1 MYRVTIS
8 SIQEAKQLDVFDDDD
23 RFDFWSKHR
32 VFSKPIDVM
41 VSPSGQDEF
50 ESTLNNHNMEFEIM
64 INNFEE

>member
-1 MYRVTIS
+1 MTIS
-8 SIQEAKQLDVFDDDD
+8 SIQDADLLDVFNDDD

-32 VFSKPIDVM
+32 VLDKPIDVM

-50 ESTLNNHNMEFEIM
+50 ESTLNNHNMEFEVM